1 MPEQSTEQL
10 IKDHLAALPEPVRK
24 AIASFD
30 WAREVFDIG
39 RKHSMHVD
47 RIGELQTEVML
58 VVLGLVSPRDFQNE
72 LFDRIE
78 PNRDIALEISD
89 EVNQKVFIRIREYM
103 KKYYEGNENNPT
115 PSKSPEVIKE
125 GELGSSEKNVLN
137 SAGIKIGDEAN
148 EPNPPVI
155 LPAEDTEP
163 ESESIGGMVS
173 LIHEEEEI
181 AKPDPII
188 EKLKA
193 TMSKP
198 EVRKSPI
205 TVITAENAPKGFL
218 DPYREPV
225 E

>member
-1 MPEQSTEQL
+1 MSENNTEQL
-10 IKDHLAALPEPVRK
+10 IKDHLATLPDPVRK

-58 VVLGLVSPRDFQNE
+58 VVLGLTSPRQFQEE
-72 LFDRIE
+72 LMERIE
-78 PNRDIALEISD
+78 PNREIALEVSD
-89 EVNQKVFIRIREYM
+89 EVNEKVFIRIRDFM
-103 KKYYEGNENNPT
+103 KKYYEGNENNPSEKT
-115 PSKSPEVIKE
+115 PEVVKE
-125 GELGSSEKNVLN
+125 GELGTGEKMVLS

-148 EPNPPVI
+148 EPEPPVG
-155 LPAEDTEP
+155 EE
-163 ESESIGGMVS
+163 EEKIGGM
-173 LIHEEEEI
+173 ITFDHEEEPVPVSQ
-181 AKPDPII
+181 PDPVAVKVA
-188 EKLKA
+188 E

-205 TVITAENAPKGFL
+205 SVITEKDAPKGFL
-218 DPYREPV
+218 DPYRERV

>member
-1 MPEQSTEQL
+1 MSENNTEQL
-10 IKDHLAALPEPVRK
+10 IKDHLATLPEPVRK

-58 VVLGLVSPRDFQNE
+58 VVLGLTSPRQFQEE
-72 LFDRIE
+72 LMERIE
-78 PNRDIALEISD
+78 PNRDIALEVSD
-89 EVNQKVFIRIREYM
+89 EVNEKVFIRIRDFM
-103 KKYYEGNENNPT
+103 KKYYEGNENNPNVKPAST
-115 PSKSPEVIKE
+115 EGYGEARE
-125 GELGSSEKNVLN
+125 GELGTGEKMVLS

-148 EPNPPVI
+148 EPEPPVG
-155 LPAEDTEP
+155 EE
-163 ESESIGGMVS
+163 EEKIGGM
-173 LIHEEEEI
+173 ITFDHEEEPVPVSQ
-181 AKPDPII
+181 PDPVAVKVA
-188 EKLKA
+188 E

-205 TVITAENAPKGFL
+205 SVITEKDAPKGFL
-218 DPYREPV
+218 DPYRERV